1 MGVCFRVWRKPLTTL
16 NSRLFSLINENGKLY
31 LFHSVAGKVEKLYV
45 KNIMEIIKY
54 YVHVKCIYSCCSI
67 LIDLSRSGQI
77 VFFFPQS
84 MFANHPN
91 PK

>member
-1 MGVCFRVWRKPLTTL
+1 MYVFRCGVGHLITL

-31 LFHSVAGKVEKLYV
+31 LFHSVTGKVEKLYV

-77 VFFFPQS
+77 VFFFQS